1 MGATA
6 SRTLQV
12 SNMNG
17 RARRGGGSFTRIRR
31 KPAARGFRIKKRVQY
46 LLRIFQ
52 KLRLKK
58 LRELLYQGTCKHA
71 CCYPSL
77 SFSLS
82 LSVCQSTQSGV
93 LCHRLCSWS
102 FAWNAD
108 DFFLL
113 LGAMEFLDTAF
124 RHRRLGQA
132 AAQDAE
138 LSDNETSSLRTPLGT
153 AGAYSSDHDDESIS
167 CCWSLIPGLPKE
179 LAMQCLARVP
189 RVLHGKMRAVCRTW
203 RHMVESA
210 EFLELRKHLGFS
222 EDWLY
227 LHVGTSPRLLEA
239 PSSVGCRGG
248 SSRWQLVGGFSL
260 WHALDPFR

>member
-1 MGATA
+1 M
-6 SRTLQV
+6 
-12 SNMNG
+12 
-17 RARRGGGSFTRIRR
+17 
-31 KPAARGFRIKKRVQY
+31 
-46 LLRIFQ
+46 LLPI
-52 KLRLKK
+52 
-58 LRELLYQGTCKHA
+58 
-71 CCYPSL
+71 SL
-77 SFSLS
+77 FLCVNLHNLVFSLIDYAAEA
-82 LSVCQSTQSGV
+82 
-93 LCHRLCSWS
+93 LCEMLM
-102 FAWNAD
+102 N
-108 DFFLL
+108 FFLL

-153 AGAYSSDHDDESIS
+153 AGAYSSDHDDESMS

-189 RVLHGKMRAVCRTW
+189 RVSHGKMRAVCRTW

-210 EFLELRKHLGFS
+210 EFLELRKHLGLS